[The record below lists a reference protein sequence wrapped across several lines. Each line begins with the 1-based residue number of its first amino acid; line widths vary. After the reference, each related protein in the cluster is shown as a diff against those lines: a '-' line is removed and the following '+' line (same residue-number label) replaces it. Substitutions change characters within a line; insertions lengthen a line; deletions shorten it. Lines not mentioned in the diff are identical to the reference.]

1 MQILWERGSRTEVA
15 GSQALHYIPH
25 WLFLVLQEHLQIPA
39 ARSSLT
45 VPWLDV
51 HLAGKA
57 SFYAEITERLSWFV
71 FVLDTAWEAL

>member
-1 MQILWERGSRTEVA
+1 MQILRERGSRTEVA

-39 ARSSLT
+39 EHSSLT
-45 VPWLDV
+45 VQWLQV

-57 SFYAEITERLSWFV
+57 SFYEEITERLSWS
-71 FVLDTAWEAL
+71 LDTAWEAL